1 MGVIVRAD
9 DIAAGAV
16 IANIW
21 AGSVFEYAR
30 TNGLLSMAVI
40 CTEAAVAGPIGPQT
54 LLATINVGSDVVAE
68 EHPIAVVNPAVT
80 GEGVGGPRIPDWF
93 WYQDAAAA
101 GDRIVT
107 QLRNAT
113 GGALA
118 FYGGALF
125 TPTR

>member
-1 MGVIVRAD
+1 MGVIVRSAD
-9 DIAAGAV
+9 VAAGATN
-16 IANIW
+16 ANVW

-30 TNGLLSMAVI
+30 TNGLLSLGI
-40 CTEAAVAGPIGPQT
+40 ISPETAAAGPAAG

-68 EHPIAVVNPAVT
+68 EFPLPTLDPAI
-80 GEGVGGPRIPDWF
+80 VGRNSPLIPDDFWF
-93 WYQDAAAA
+93 QDAAAQ

-107 QLRNAT
+107 SIRNPT

-118 FYGGALF
+118 FYGVAIF

>member
-1 MGVIVRAD
+1 MGVIVRSA

-16 IANIW
+16 NANIW

-30 TNGLLSMAVI
+30 SNGLLSI
-40 CTEAAVAGPIGPQT
+40 GLIQPETAAAGPVAG
-54 LLATINVGSDVVAE
+54 LLATINVGADVVCE
-68 EHPIAVVNPAVT
+68 EFAVPTNDPAISGRNTPV
-80 GEGVGGPRIPDWF
+80 IPDDF
-93 WYQDAAAA
+93 FFQDAAAQ

-107 QLRNAT
+107 SIRNPT

-118 FYGGALF
+118 FSGVAIF

>member
-1 MGVIVRAD
+1 MGVIVRSAD
-9 DIAAGAV
+9 VSAATTV
-16 IANIW
+16 ANVW

-30 TNGLLSMAVI
+30 SNGLLSIGLVMPE
-40 CTEAAVAGPIGPQT
+40 TAAAGPAAG

-68 EHPIAVVNPAVT
+68 EFPMMTLDPTVVGYNAPV
-80 GEGVGGPRIPDWF
+80 IPDHFWF
-93 WYQDAAAA
+93 QDAAAQ

-107 QLRNAT
+107 SVRNPT

-118 FYGGALF
+118 YYAVAIF

>member
-1 MGVIVRAD
+1 MGVIVRSA

-16 IANIW
+16 NANIW

-30 TNGLLSMAVI
+30 SNGLLSIGVVQPE
-40 CTEAAVAGPIGPQT
+40 TAAAGPVGG

-68 EHPIAVVNPAVT
+68 EFAVPTMDPTVT
-80 GEGVGGPRIPDWF
+80 GRNVPLIPDDF
-93 WYQDAAAA
+93 YFQDAAAQ

-107 QLRNAT
+107 SIRNPTA
-113 GGALA
+113 GALA
-118 FYGGALF
+118 FSGVAIF